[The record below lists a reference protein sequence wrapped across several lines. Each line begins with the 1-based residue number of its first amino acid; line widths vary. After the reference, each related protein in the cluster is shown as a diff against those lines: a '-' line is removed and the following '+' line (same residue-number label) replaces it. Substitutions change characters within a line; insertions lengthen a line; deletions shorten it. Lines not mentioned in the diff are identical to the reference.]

1 MPPSLLVSCHSHALS
16 PCDESPPAFVFE
28 AVEEDGRAGGAD
40 DLIEEERTPAA
51 DEAKVQ
57 DIEEEGSH
65 ERAQEG
71 DGEERIASHLCGL
84 ARSAQDAR

>member
-1 MPPSLLVSCHSHALS
+1 MPENPTHQYLS
-16 PCDESPPAFVFE
+16 PSHECAPAFVFE

-57 DIEEEGSH
+57 HIEEEGGH

-71 DGEERIASHLCGL
+71 DGEERVASHLCSL
-84 ARSAQDAR
+84 A